1 MTWKWWSSAPTE
13 KGNMDAKLSA
23 LAAYRA
29 GKLRLPPGYHIG
41 CEAEEVLTLYRHD
54 GTMVAAFGARVAP
67 SLVARTAEDDYRA
80 NRKRSA

>member
-1 MTWKWWSSAPTE
+1 VTWKWWSSAPTE
-13 KGNMDAKLSA
+13 KGNMDAKMSA

-29 GKLRLPPGYHIG
+29 GKLRLPPSYHIG
-41 CEAEEVLTLYRHD
+41 CDAEVLTLYRHD
-54 GTMVAAFGARVAP
+54 GSMVAAFGARVAP

>member
-1 MTWKWWSSAPTE
+1 
-13 KGNMDAKLSA
+13 MDAKLSA